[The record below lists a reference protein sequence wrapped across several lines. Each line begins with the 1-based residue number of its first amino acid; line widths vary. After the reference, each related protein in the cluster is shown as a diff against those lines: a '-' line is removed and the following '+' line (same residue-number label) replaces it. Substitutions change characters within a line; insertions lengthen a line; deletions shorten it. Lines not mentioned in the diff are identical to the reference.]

1 MSAGRAWAWAVYLAK
16 TIYMKDKKVTI
27 YDVAALAGVSKGTV
41 DRVVYNR
48 GRVSEK
54 TEAAV
59 RDAIQKLGYNPNL
72 FASVLASNKK
82 YVMACLLPKFTEG
95 QYWEEI
101 YKGFMEGVESVKS
114 FNIVPVVELYD
125 QYDELSF
132 VAACDRVLSQNPSGV
147 IFHPFFP
154 SASSRFAS
162 KLYESRIPYGFV
174 DGRIDDPHYIVYYGV
189 DLYQSGFFGGFLL
202 TDRSAPSDVLI
213 VRIKRDRQYKSDPT
227 YNRRNG
233 FMDYIGKE
241 HEGCTVHTVFVNPN
255 SPDEIN
261 RELSAFFAVH
271 PDVKYVIML
280 NSRVHL
286 IAGYMKAH
294 PEEGRVVV
302 GFDDL
307 AANVAAL
314 VDGAVNFLVTR
325 NISMQSFNVVTALVD
340 YLIKGTRPQKRDNY
354 MHIDVLT
361 RYNLDRR

>member
-1 MSAGRAWAWAVYLAK
+1 
-16 TIYMKDKKVTI
+16 MKDKKVTI

-54 TEAAV
+54 TAAVV
-59 RDAIQKLGYNPNL
+59 RDAIEKLGYNPNL

-82 YVMACLLPKFTEG
+82 YVIACLLPKFTKG

-101 YKGFMEGVESVKS
+101 YKGFIDGIESVKS

-132 VAACDRVLSQNPSGV
+132 VEACDRVLGQNPSGV

-154 SASSRFAS
+154 SASSRFSA
-162 KLYESRIPYGFV
+162 KLYEKQIPYGFV

-189 DLYQSGFFGGFLL
+189 DLYQSGFFGAFLL
-202 TDRSAPSDVLI
+202 SERAVPDDVLI
-213 VRIKRDRQYKSDPT
+213 VRIRRDKQYKSDPT

-233 FMDYIGKE
+233 FLDYMEQK
-241 HEGCTVHTVFVNPN
+241 HHACTVHTIFVNPN
-255 SPDEIN
+255 SSEEIN
-261 RELSAFFAVH
+261 RTLEDFFESH
-271 PDVKYVIML
+271 SQVKYVIML

-286 IAGYMKAH
+286 IADYMKSH
-294 PEEGRVVV
+294 PVKDRVVV

-307 AANVAAL
+307 ADNVEAL
-314 VDGAVNFLVTR
+314 VDGAVDYLVTR
-325 NISMQSFNVVTALVD
+325 NISMQSFNVVTGLVN
-340 YLIKGTRPQKRDNY
+340 YLIRGTKPQKRDNY